1 MKVKMRIIAIC
12 LILSYSTLTD
22 AQSIKKIDQAKY
34 KDSLTQALTKFS
46 KKSLIPGFAV
56 AIVNDK
62 QVLYTKGFGMADIK
76 KGIPFS
82 PENINWVA
90 SISKT
95 FVALSIIKLVE
106 LGKLNLDQPINQIL
120 PYSIVNPHYPNTPIT
135 VRHLVTHTSSMIDD
149 AFVPYYIGEADICIV
164 NDSKQYDSLP
174 AYLQPNLAYYRMGK
188 KISLDEHIQKY
199 TQPKASWYTDSSFLK
214 KEPGKFFQYSNLG
227 AAIAARIVEIKSGLS
242 FIDFTKKYI
251 FQPLQMNHTGWNFE
265 DVDSKL
271 VSKIYAQNDEQKP
284 SGVVEHPQ
292 YYMTNYPVSGLKT
305 NAIDLSKYLIEM
317 IRGATG
323 QGKLL
328 SQKSYQLLFQPQLNC
343 DGLNNTDSSTFND
356 KYNIATLWSVTAKG
370 TVLHFGGNTG
380 VYSFIYFNP
389 KTKKGA
395 LAISNLRDNSFGEIL
410 TLVNKYE
417 RLF

>member
-1 MKVKMRIIAIC
+1 MRVKIKIITIC
-12 LILSYSTLTD
+12 LIIFFPKLID
-22 AQSIKKIDQAKY
+22 AQLSNKTDPAKY
-34 KDSLTQALTKFS
+34 KDSLTQALTRFS
-46 KKSLIPGFAV
+46 QQSLIPGFSV

-62 QVLYTKGFGMADIK
+62 EVLYAKGFGMADMK
-76 KGIPFS
+76 KGTAFS
-82 PENINWVA
+82 PESINWVA

-95 FVALSIIKLVE
+95 FVALSILKLVE
-106 LGKLNLDQPINQIL
+106 QGKLNLDQPINQIL
-120 PYSIVNPHYPNTPIT
+120 PYSIVNPQFPNIPIT
-135 VRHLVTHTSSMIDD
+135 VRHLVTHTSSIIDD

-199 TQPKASWYTDSSFLK
+199 TQPKASWYTDSTFLN
-214 KEPGKFFQYSNLG
+214 KEPGKYFQYSNLG

-251 FQPLQMNHTGWNFE
+251 FQPLEMKQTGWNFE
-265 DVDSKL
+265 DVEAKL

-284 SGVVEHPQ
+284 TSVVEHPQ

-305 NAIDLSKYLIEM
+305 NATDLSKYLIEM
-317 IRGATG
+317 IRGANG

-328 SQKSYQLLFQPQLNC
+328 QQSSYQILFKPQLNC
-343 DGLNNTDSSTFND
+343 DGLNKTDSSIFNG
-356 KYNIATLWSVTAKG
+356 KFNIATLWSVSAKG

-410 TLVNKYE
+410 RLVNKYE
-417 RLF
+417 ELF

>member
-1 MKVKMRIIAIC
+1 MGVKFKIITVC
-12 LILSYSTLTD
+12 LIVTFPLLID
-22 AQSIKKIDQAKY
+22 AQKSNKIDRAKY
-34 KDSLTQALTKFS
+34 KDSLTQALTRFS
-46 KKSLIPGFAV
+46 QQSLIPGFSV

-62 QVLYTKGFGMADIK
+62 EVLYSKGFGMADIK
-76 KGIPFS
+76 MGTQFS
-82 PENINWVA
+82 LETINWVA

-95 FVALSIIKLVE
+95 FVALSILKLVE
-106 LGKLNLDQPINQIL
+106 QGKLNLDQPINQVL
-120 PYSIVNPHYPNTPIT
+120 RYPIVNPHFPNIPIT
-135 VRHLVTHTSSMIDD
+135 IRHLVTHTSSIIDD

-199 TQPKASWYTDSSFLK
+199 MQPKASWYTDSTFLN
-214 KEPGKFFQYSNLG
+214 KEPGKYFQYSNLG

-251 FQPLQMNHTGWNFE
+251 FLPLQMKHTGWNFE
-265 DVDSKL
+265 DVDAKL
-271 VSKIYAQNDEQKP
+271 VSKIYAQNDDQNP
-284 SGVVEHPQ
+284 TAVVEHPQ

-305 NAIDLSKYLIEM
+305 NATDLSNYLIEM
-317 IRGATG
+317 IRGANG

-328 SQKSYQLLFQPQLNC
+328 NQSSYQILFKPQLNC
-343 DGLNNTDSSTFND
+343 DGLNKTDSSIFNG
-356 KYNIATLWSVTAKG
+356 KFNIATLWSVSAKG

-410 TLVNKYE
+410 RLVNKYE
-417 RLF
+417 ELF